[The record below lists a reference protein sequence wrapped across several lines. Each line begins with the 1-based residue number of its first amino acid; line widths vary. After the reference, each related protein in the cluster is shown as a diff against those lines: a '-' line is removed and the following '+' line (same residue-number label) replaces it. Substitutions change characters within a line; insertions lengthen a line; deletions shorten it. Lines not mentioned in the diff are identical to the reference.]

1 MVLALSARP
10 TILPFGFLMVQQ
22 QLHRS
27 HTLPAR
33 LPHQQLGGFPPFR
46 LKLSPTDHSLKL
58 RMRLKLNGTR
68 SRGFPTPLTPY
79 DPVFSNLLLRVL
91 RKSLTSFE
99 FAKAAQNENRQKRR
113 LNILNLL
120 AKKLLPG
127 DGRS

>member
-1 MVLALSARP
+1 
-10 TILPFGFLMVQQ
+10 
-22 QLHRS
+22 
-27 HTLPAR
+27 
-33 LPHQQLGGFPPFR
+33 
-46 LKLSPTDHSLKL
+46 
-58 RMRLKLNGTR
+58 MRLKLNGTR

-120 AKKLLPG
+120 AKNCCRGMAEASLSLFVHGEKIVLVFHTVTKIKYT
-127 DGRS
+127 